1 MRNRAGIWVT
11 VIVLV
16 SLGSGATAAAPVPT
30 GAIRI
35 ASLTHDARGAL
46 KAGDSFTVALRGS
59 AGATATFEIFA
70 VAADVGMREVR
81 GGGYGAQPALYAGT
95 YIVRPGDA
103 ARNSAVFATLKM
115 GGREVVGSTDRPIT
129 IDTRPPEVTSI
140 QPRPQALLTNIRPNI
155 VVSFFDGETSVNPSA
170 VRLLVNGKN
179 VTAETSITEMSAS
192 YNPQVPLTPGPVR
205 VQLLVS
211 DRAGNTERT
220 EWTFT
225 IAPSDDLIKSV
236 TINPTTALKAGDILT
251 LVMIGAP
258 RGDASFTIEGLP
270 GPVPMRE
277 SRTPGLYFGTYEVQ
291 RGQYI
296 VGAALIASLL
306 KAGRVSSA
314 VATTGVTILTVPP
327 PAPANVSA
335 SKVVVAG
342 PRVATRI
349 VLRGRSRPG
358 FRILGRIAYEEQN
371 PLQEFLARVG
381 SDGTWQ
387 VAIGPAVPLRAGRLF
402 ATVVAIDPAGQQSP
416 PVVIEVTVE

>member
-1 MRNRAGIWVT
+1 MCSRVGIGAVVVFVFT
-11 VIVLV
+11 V
-16 SLGSGATAAAPVPT
+16 GSGAISAAPAPT
-30 GAIRI
+30 GTIRI

-59 AGATATFEIFA
+59 AGATATFDIFG
-70 VAADVGMREVR
+70 VVADVGMREAR
-81 GGGYGAQPALYAGT
+81 SGAYGPQPALYAGT
-95 YIVRPGDA
+95 YTVRPGDA
-103 ARNSAVFATLKM
+103 ARNAAVFATLKL
-115 GGREVVGSTDRPIT
+115 GGHEVVGSTDRPIT
-129 IDTRPPEVTSI
+129 IDTRPPEVTSL
-140 QPRPQALLTNIRPNI
+140 QPRPEAQLTNIRPNI

-170 VRLLVNGKN
+170 VRLVVNGKN
-179 VTAETSITEMSAS
+179 VTAETSITEMAAS
-192 YNPQVPLTPGPVR
+192 YNPRVPLTPGPVR

-220 EWTFT
+220 SWTFT
-225 IAPSDDLIKSV
+225 IAPSDELIKSV
-236 TINPTTALKAGDILT
+236 TINPTTALRSGDVLT
-251 LVMIGAP
+251 MVMTGVP
-258 RGDASFTIEGLP
+258 GGEASFTIEGLP

-277 SRTPGLYFGTYEVQ
+277 SRTPGLYFGTYEAQ

-296 VGAALIASLL
+296 VGAALIANLL
-306 KAGRVSSA
+306 KGGRVSSA
-314 VATTGVTILTVPP
+314 TATTGVTILTVPP
-327 PAPANVSA
+327 PSPANVSA

-381 SDGTWQ
+381 GDGTWQ

-402 ATVVAIDPAGQQSP
+402 ATVVAIDPAGQQSL